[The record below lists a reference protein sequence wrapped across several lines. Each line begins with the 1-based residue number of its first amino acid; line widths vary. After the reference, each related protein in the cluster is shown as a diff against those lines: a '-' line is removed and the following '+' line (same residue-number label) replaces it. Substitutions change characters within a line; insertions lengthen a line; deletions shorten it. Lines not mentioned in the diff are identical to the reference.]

1 MLKSP
6 LLTTFSW
13 FQLSV
18 KSSTFAEPTLFHRMN
33 DTTSDLFSKI
43 TFLIALGQQGWA
55 PRLALFI
62 RPR

>member
-6 LLTTFSW
+6 LFTTFSS

-18 KSSTFAEPTLFHRMN
+18 KSSTFAETTLFHRMN

-43 TFLIALGQQGWA
+43 TFLIALEQQGWA
-55 PRLALFI
+55 PHLPLFLCQ
-62 RPR
+62 R